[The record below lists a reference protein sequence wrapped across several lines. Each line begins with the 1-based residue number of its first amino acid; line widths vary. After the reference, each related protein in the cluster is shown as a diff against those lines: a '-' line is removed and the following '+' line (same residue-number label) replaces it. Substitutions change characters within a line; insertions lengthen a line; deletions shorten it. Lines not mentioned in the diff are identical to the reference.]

1 MKKLASIYINSYKG
15 LEPSVWL
22 LSVVMLVNRMGTMV
36 LPFMTL
42 YLTEDKGISIG
53 KAGIVLTVF
62 GLGTVCGG
70 FIGGKLTDK
79 LNFYFIQL
87 FALLGG
93 GIMFIILGQ
102 MMNYTAICIATFML
116 SLINES
122 FRPAN
127 AAAIAHYSKDQNTT
141 RSFTLNRL
149 AINLGWA
156 VGGTLGGFVAS
167 KSYHLLFW
175 IDGLTNISAAILLW
189 LLLAPSKNK
198 DSKANKE
205 ALPIKHS
212 AYKDKV
218 FLVFI
223 VLNTLFACCFFQI
236 FTTIP
241 VYFKQDLFLNEKQIG
256 IVMALNGLIIAV
268 FEMVL
273 IHNLEGRRELLT
285 YINMGIVLVG
295 MGFIALNILPG
306 TFSLALIFITF
317 ITFGEIVGM
326 PFMTTFW
333 VKRTTAA
340 NRGQYAGLNTMS
352 WAIAQIAGP
361 GLGAQIAQRYG
372 FNTLW
377 WVLGVIF
384 AIMVIG
390 YRWLQLKIRKTAAVA
405 AV

>member
-1 MKKLASIYINSYKG
+1 MKKLASIYINSYRG

-127 AAAIAHYSKDQNTT
+127 AAAIAHYSKNQNTT

-156 VGGTLGGFVAS
+156 VGGALGGFVAS

-241 VYFKQDLFLNEKQIG
+241 VYFKQDLFLNEEQIG

-405 AV
+405 AA

>member
-1 MKKLASIYINSYKG
+1 MKKLASIYINSYRG

-156 VGGTLGGFVAS
+156 VGGALGGFVAS

-223 VLNTLFACCFFQI
+223 ILNTLFACCFFQI

-241 VYFKQDLFLNEKQIG
+241 VYFKQDLFLNEEQIG

>member
-1 MKKLASIYINSYKG
+1 MKKLASIYINSYRG

-22 LSVVMLVNRMGTMV
+22 LSIVMLVNRMGTMV

-102 MMNYTAICIATFML
+102 MMNYTAICVATFTL

-156 VGGTLGGFVAS
+156 VGGALGGFVAS

-175 IDGLTNISAAILLW
+175 IDGLTNISAAVLLW

-198 DSKANKE
+198 DSNANKE

-241 VYFKQDLFLNEKQIG
+241 VYFKQDLFLNEEQIG

-390 YRWLQLKIRKTAAVA
+390 YRWLQLNIRKTAAVA
-405 AV
+405 AA

>member
-1 MKKLASIYINSYKG
+1 MKKLASIYINSYRG

-156 VGGTLGGFVAS
+156 VGGALGGFVAS
-167 KSYHLLFW
+167 KCYHLLFW

-241 VYFKQDLFLNEKQIG
+241 VYFKQDLFLNEEQIG

-405 AV
+405 AA

>member
-1 MKKLASIYINSYKG
+1 MKKLASIYINSYRG

-156 VGGTLGGFVAS
+156 VGGALGGFVAS

-198 DSKANKE
+198 DSNADKE

-241 VYFKQDLFLNEKQIG
+241 VYFKQDLFLNEEQIG

-377 WVLGVIF
+377 WVLGMIF

-390 YRWLQLKIRKTAAVA
+390 YRWLQLKIRNTAAVA